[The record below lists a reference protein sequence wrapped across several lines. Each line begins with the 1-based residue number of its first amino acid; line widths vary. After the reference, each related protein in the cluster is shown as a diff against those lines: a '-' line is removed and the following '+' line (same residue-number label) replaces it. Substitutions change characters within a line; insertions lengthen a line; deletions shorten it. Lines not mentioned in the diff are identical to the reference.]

1 MVKNRISKVIAIDF
15 DGTIT
20 DRNLFPRIGKPR
32 KDAIKYINKLHT
44 EGHYII
50 IWTCRGEQSLIAMAD
65 WLDKNGVKYNK
76 INENAP
82 LERIG
87 FKPSPKVFANY
98 YIDDLG
104 FQKLPCWSE
113 IYRILKE
120 RIIEDDE
127 KVTNKNNR

>member
-82 LERIG
+82 LEIIG
-87 FKPSPKVFANY
+87 FKPAPKIFAEY
-98 YIDDLG
+98 YIDDRSY
-104 FQKLPCWSE
+104 QELPCWSE
-113 IYRILKE
+113 IYRILHE
-120 RIIEDDE
+120 RIAKEETQVKE
-127 KVTNKNNR
+127 K

>member
-1 MVKNRISKVIAIDF
+1 M
-15 DGTIT
+15 
-20 DRNLFPRIGKPR
+20 
-32 KDAIKYINKLHT
+32 
-44 EGHYII
+44 
-50 IWTCRGEQSLIAMAD
+50 TCRGEQSLIAMAD

-82 LERIG
+82 LEIIG
-87 FKPSPKVFANY
+87 FKPAPKIFANY